1 MSPCFRAYRYYVLKN
16 NAGKRSYLKVFA
28 LQFAAAALVFCALL
42 IFRSISGPAVRKSYE
57 TVIKA
62 FLYDIPV
69 SENDDDIGKI
79 KFVDKEKNDET
90 QA

>member
-1 MSPCFRAYRYYVLKN
+1 MFKKL
-16 NAGKRSYLKVFA
+16 AGKRSYLKVFA
-28 LQFAAAALVFCALL
+28 LQFAAATLVFCALL

-69 SENDDDIGKI
+69 TENDDDIGKI
-79 KFVDKEKNDET
+79 KFVGKNKEKTDDGEG
-90 QA
+90 A